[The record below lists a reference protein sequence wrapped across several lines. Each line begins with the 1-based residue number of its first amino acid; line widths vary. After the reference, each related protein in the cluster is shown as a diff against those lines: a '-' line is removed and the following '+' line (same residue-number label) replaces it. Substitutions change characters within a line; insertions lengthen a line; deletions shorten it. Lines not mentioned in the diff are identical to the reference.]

1 MAWIYKYMMNDIE
14 NFKDTMA
21 TWNTYLLK
29 EDKIQN
35 FFDEN
40 ELIFFFQKGD
50 NIYGANEDG
59 RLTFATMNDKKEDK
73 RVRDEIRVLAINL
86 VKSINDEKSESM
98 FNMKEMKKIKILDRD
113 EAEKILHKKIK

>member
-1 MAWIYKYMMNDIE
+1 MMNDIE
-14 NFKDTMA
+14 NFKNTMA
-21 TWNTYLLK
+21 TWDSYLLK

-40 ELIFFFQKGD
+40 ELIFFFQKDD

-73 RVRDEIRVLAINL
+73 RVRNEIRVLAINI

>member
-14 NFKDTMA
+14 NFKNTMA
-21 TWNTYLLK
+21 TWDTYLLK

-59 RLTFATMNDKKEDK
+59 RLTFATMNDKKE
-73 RVRDEIRVLAINL
+73 EINL
-86 VKSINDEKSESM
+86 NKHNSASN
-98 FNMKEMKKIKILDRD
+98 
-113 EAEKILHKKIK
+113 

>member
-14 NFKDTMA
+14 NFKNTMA
-21 TWNTYLLK
+21 TWDTYLLK

-40 ELIFFFQKGD
+40 ELIFFFQK
-50 NIYGANEDG
+50 DG

-73 RVRDEIRVLAINL
+73 RVRDEIRVLAINI

>member
-1 MAWIYKYMMNDIE
+1 MTWIYKYMMNDIE
-14 NFKDTMA
+14 NFKNTMA
-21 TWNTYLLK
+21 TWDTYLLK
-29 EDKIQN
+29 ENKIQN

-73 RVRDEIRVLAINL
+73 KVRDEIRVLAINL